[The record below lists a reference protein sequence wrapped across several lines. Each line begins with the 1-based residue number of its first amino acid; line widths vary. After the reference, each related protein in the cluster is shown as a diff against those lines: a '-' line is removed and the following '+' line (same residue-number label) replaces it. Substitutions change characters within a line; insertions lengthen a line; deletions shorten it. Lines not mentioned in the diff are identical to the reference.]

1 MTQTIDAIVGDA
13 GDSADVPQRRS
24 GPPQN
29 LARLWPRK
37 RLVAAAVV
45 VGAVMG
51 FALTNGP
58 TVYQSAA
65 IVQLS
70 ESTQDSNR
78 VKQVAQTVER
88 TATSD
93 PVIEGAAEARA
104 EDPTDLGR
112 RVTAL
117 WETDTD
123 VVTITVRGT
132 DPDAVADDADAVVRS
147 LQEFYDRRTRAEIE
161 ELSTQGDELLST
173 GRLQERSAEAA
184 RRSGV
189 GAALAARQGDA
200 AAGWTTVTPLGSAS
214 SPTPTGLSR
223 PIAIALGGFVGG
235 VLGAV
240 AAILLPFRRR
250 RVGRAEEVSVL
261 LPGTRGIAPGDGGA
275 SELAGLFL
283 ESECT
288 DLAIIGLGD
297 IDADALYFASDVTIL
312 LRAHGK
318 RATIMDATDSSAAK
332 TLEPAGAKGADGDRD
347 SDRGSDLASYQFLGR
362 TGRRE
367 ARDRHHAQTLIVV
380 TSARTETVS
389 LLAGQAELMAVVA
402 VRAGKRRTDE
412 VKDLLD
418 QLRPSHPIVVL
429 LQ

>member
-1 MTQTIDAIVGDA
+1 MTQTIDAIVSGDV
-13 GDSADVPQRRS
+13 SEPADGPLRRS
-24 GPPQN
+24 GPPQH
-29 LARLWPRK
+29 LARLWPRR
-37 RLVAAAVV
+37 RLVAAAMVL
-45 VGAVMG
+45 GALVG
-51 FALTNGP
+51 FALTSGP
-58 TVYQSAA
+58 VVYESAA

-88 TATSD
+88 TATSQ
-93 PVIEGAAEARA
+93 PVIEGAAEERA
-104 EDPTDLGR
+104 EDPTDLAR

-132 DPDAVADDADAVVRS
+132 DRGEVADDADAVVRS
-147 LQEFYDRRTRAEIE
+147 LQEFYDRQTRAEIE

-173 GRLQERSAEAA
+173 GRLNERSAEAA

-189 GAALAARQGDA
+189 GSALAARQGDA

-214 SPTPTGLSR
+214 AAVPTGLSR
-223 PIAIALGGFVGG
+223 AIAIALGGFVGG
-235 VLGAV
+235 VVAAV
-240 AAILLPFRRR
+240 GAILLPFRRR
-250 RVGRAEEVSVL
+250 RISRAEEVPVM
-261 LPGTRGIAPGDGGA
+261 LPGTHGVAPGDGGA

-283 ESECT
+283 DSECS

-297 IDADALYFASDVTIL
+297 VDADALYFASDVTIL

-332 TLEPAGAKGADGDRD
+332 SLEPAQAPAAKDG
-347 SDRGSDLASYQFLGR
+347 RGSDLASYQFLGR

-367 ARDRHHAQTLIVV
+367 ARERHHAETLLVV

-402 VRAGKRRTDE
+402 VRAGDRRADE
-412 VKDLLD
+412 VRELLD
-418 QLRPSHPIVVL
+418 QLRPTHPIVVL

>member
-1 MTQTIDAIVGDA
+1 MTQTIDAIVSDA
-13 GDSADVPQRRS
+13 SEPADRPQRRS

-37 RLVAAAVV
+37 RLVAAAMVL
-45 VGAVMG
+45 GAVVG
-51 FALTNGP
+51 FALTSGP
-58 TVYQSAA
+58 VVYQSSAL
-65 IVQLS
+65 VQLS
-70 ESTQDSNR
+70 QSTQDSNR

-88 TATSD
+88 TATSQ

-104 EDPTDLGR
+104 EDPADLAR

-132 DPDAVADDADAVVRS
+132 DRDEVADDADAVVRS
-147 LQEFYDRRTRAEIE
+147 LQEFYDRQTRAEIE

-184 RRSGV
+184 RRAGV
-189 GAALAARQGDA
+189 GSALAARQGDA
-200 AAGWTTVTPLGSAS
+200 AAGWATVTPLGSAS
-214 SPTPTGLSR
+214 AATATGLSR
-223 PIAIALGGFVGG
+223 PIAIALGAFVGG

-240 AAILLPFRRR
+240 AAIVLPFRRR
-250 RVGRAEEVSVL
+250 RVTRAEEVPVL
-261 LPGTRGIAPGDGGA
+261 LPGTRGVAPGDGGA

-297 IDADALYFASDVTIL
+297 VDADTLYFASDVTIL
-312 LRAHGK
+312 LRAHGR

-332 TLEPAGAKGADGDRD
+332 SLDPATAPAAQDG
-347 SDRGSDLASYQFLGR
+347 RGGDLASYQFLGR
-362 TGRRE
+362 TGRRD
-367 ARDRHHAQTLIVV
+367 ARNRHQAETLVVV

-402 VRAGKRRTDE
+402 VRSGKARTDE

-418 QLRPSHPIVVL
+418 QLRASQPTVVL